1 MLEES
6 ERDWE
11 YKRIKYS
18 SFFVVMEYI
27 MSKTGQRNYQS
38 SSRVFYLKYTSK
50 IPKRWI
56 KIWIWLGK
64 FKKKRGEDIR

>member
-56 KIWIWLGK
+56 KI
-64 FKKKRGEDIR
+64 